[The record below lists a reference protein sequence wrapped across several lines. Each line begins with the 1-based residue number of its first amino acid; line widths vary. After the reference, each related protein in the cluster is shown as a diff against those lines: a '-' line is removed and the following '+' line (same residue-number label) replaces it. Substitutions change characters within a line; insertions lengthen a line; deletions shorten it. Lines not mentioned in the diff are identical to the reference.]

1 MVAAVHCRRCGEILN
16 ANANFCWSCGAQQ
29 LEDSSPETIA
39 VPVVS
44 APDAMHPGANKNP
57 RGTHGDEL
65 VVASGLTAGT
75 RIELVK
81 EVTTV
86 GRHEN
91 SDLLLD
97 DVSVSRHHGVFT
109 RTASGRITLRD
120 LNSLNGT
127 YVNGARV
134 EETTLHSADEV
145 QIGKF
150 KLVYW
155 EAAR

>member
-1 MVAAVHCRRCGEILN
+1 MNCRRCGEILN
-16 ANANFCWSCGAQQ
+16 ANANFCWSCGAPQH
-29 LEDSSPETIA
+29 DATRPRPSRCRSSRRPSRRITNA
-39 VPVVS
+39 DKG
-44 APDAMHPGANKNP
+44 PDGA
-57 RGTHGDEL
+57 HVDEL
-65 VVASGLTAGT
+65 VIITGQRRGQLASNST
-75 RIELVK
+75 K
-81 EVTTV
+81 EVTTA

-97 DVSVSRHHGVFT
+97 DVSVSRHHAIFT

-150 KLVYW
+150 KLVFW
-155 EAAR
+155 EATA

>member
-1 MVAAVHCRRCGEILN
+1 MHCRRCGEILN
-16 ANANFCWSCGAQQ
+16 ENANFCWACGAPQVGTT
-29 LEDSSPETIA
+29 SPETVA

-44 APDAMHPGANKNP
+44 APDAPLAGVNRNP
-57 RGTHGDEL
+57 RGAHGDEL
-65 VVASGLTAGT
+65 VVATGPDAGT
-75 RIELVK
+75 RYELVK
-81 EVTTV
+81 ETTTV
-86 GRHEN
+86 GRHES

-97 DVSVSRHHGVFT
+97 DVSVSRHHAVFT

-145 QIGKF
+145 QVGKF
-150 KLVYW
+150 KLVFW
-155 EAAR
+155 EAAL

>member
-1 MVAAVHCRRCGEILN
+1 
-16 ANANFCWSCGAQQ
+16 
-29 LEDSSPETIA
+29 
-39 VPVVS
+39 
-44 APDAMHPGANKNP
+44 MHPDSNTGP
-57 RGTHGDEL
+57 HGTHRDEL
-65 VVASGLTAGT
+65 VVAYGMIAGT
-75 RIELVK
+75 RFTLDREI
-81 EVTTV
+81 TSA
-86 GRHEN
+86 GRHEA

-97 DVSVSRHHGVFT
+97 DVSVSRHHAVFT

-150 KLVYW
+150 KLVFW
-155 EAAR
+155 EATL

>member
-1 MVAAVHCRRCGEILN
+1 MHCRRCGEILN
-16 ANANFCWSCGAQQ
+16 ANANFCWSCGAPQH
-29 LEDSSPETIA
+29 EATSAETVA

-44 APDAMHPGANKNP
+44 APEALHPNVTPGLTGEH
-57 RGTHGDEL
+57 RDEL
-65 VVASGLTAGT
+65 VIASGLTAGT
-75 RIELVK
+75 RFELVA
-81 EVTTV
+81 EITAV

-91 SDLLLD
+91 SNLLLD
-97 DVSVSRHHGVFT
+97 DVSVSRHHAVFT
-109 RTASGRITLRD
+109 RTGSGRITLRD

-150 KLVYW
+150 KLVFW
-155 EAAR
+155 EATL

>member
-1 MVAAVHCRRCGEILN
+1 
-16 ANANFCWSCGAQQ
+16 
-29 LEDSSPETIA
+29 
-39 VPVVS
+39 VPVVRPQEVAAS
-44 APDAMHPGANKNP
+44 RRQQGPNGE
-57 RGTHGDEL
+57 HGDEL
-65 VVASGLTAGT
+65 VIASGNEAGESFRT
-75 RIELVK
+75 E
-81 EVTTV
+81 EGDHDG

-97 DVSVSRHHGVFT
+97 DVSVSRHHAIFT

-134 EETTLHSADEV
+134 EETALHSADEV

-150 KLVYW
+150 KLVFW
-155 EAAR
+155 EATL

>member
-1 MVAAVHCRRCGEILN
+1 MARVNCRRCGEILN
-16 ANANFCWSCGAQQ
+16 ANANYCWACGAPQHA
-29 LEDSSPETIA
+29 STSPETIA
-39 VPVVS
+39 IPVVS
-44 APDAMHPGANKNP
+44 VPDVLHPGASEGP
-57 RGTHGDEL
+57 EGTHTDVL
-65 VVASGLTAGT
+65 VVASGLTAGS
-75 RIELVK
+75 RYELDK
-81 EVTTV
+81 EVTAV

-97 DVSVSRHHGVFT
+97 DVSVSRHHAIIT

-134 EETTLHSADEV
+134 QESTLHSADEV

-150 KLVYW
+150 KLVFW
-155 EAAR
+155 AATR

>member
-1 MVAAVHCRRCGEILN
+1 VAAT
-16 ANANFCWSCGAQQ
+16 
-29 LEDSSPETIA
+29 SPETVA

-44 APDAMHPGANKNP
+44 APETLSPSSRTDS
-57 RGTHGDEL
+57 RGPHGDEL
-65 VVASGLTAGT
+65 VIAAGTEAGT
-75 RIELVK
+75 RLELIK
-81 EVTTV
+81 EITSV

-91 SDLLLD
+91 SDILLD
-97 DVSVSRHHGVFT
+97 DVSVSRHHAVFT

-134 EETTLHSADEV
+134 EETALHSADDV

-150 KLVYW
+150 KLVFW
-155 EAAR
+155 EATE

>member
-1 MVAAVHCRRCGEILN
+1 MNCRRCGEILN
-16 ANANFCWSCGAQQ
+16 ANANFCWSCGAPQH
-29 LEDSSPETIA
+29 DASSPETIA
-39 VPVVS
+39 VPVITAAEVL
-44 APDAMHPGANKNP
+44 HPGNA
-57 RGTHGDEL
+57 RGPNGEHGDEL
-65 VVASGLTAGT
+65 VIAAGLEAGN
-75 RIELVK
+75 RFELK
-81 EVTTV
+81 AEITTV

-97 DVSVSRHHGVFT
+97 DVSVSRHHAIFT

-127 YVNGARV
+127 YVNGTRV

-150 KLVYW
+150 KLVFW
-155 EAAR
+155 EATQ